1 MHHDLY
7 FLIIEKTMKTS
18 HQPQRVSNRSRFYII
33 FSKKLLSYK
42 RCSRSLCSSQTTTP
56 PHTPPPEST
65 HPRNTSPKTRS
76 RTPAP
81 PHGSVMCR
89 KPETN
94 QHKKVLLPQDPTVC
108 QTPPTTTKQP
118 LMKRS
123 PHPLKGCCTYFRSP
137 RANRHLFH

>member
-18 HQPQRVSNRSRFYII
+18 HQPQKVSNRSRFYII

-56 PHTPPPEST
+56 PHTPPPEHQST
-65 HPRNTSPKTRS
+65 QHQPEDQITHTSTASRFSYVQETRNKPTQKSVVASGPNSVPNTTHHHETTLDETFPASP
-76 RTPAP
+76 
-81 PHGSVMCR
+81 
-89 KPETN
+89 
-94 QHKKVLLPQDPTVC
+94 
-108 QTPPTTTKQP
+108 
-118 LMKRS
+118 
-123 PHPLKGCCTYFRSP
+123 KGCCTYFRSP